1 MFSKRIKA
9 LLERQ
14 FGAREQLESSSR
26 ETGSSEESLSQIE
39 EDSERKGRNR
49 RRRSRRSKRKR
60 DANDNRLMRRKRKR
74 TVGFERHYN
83 CNASVLRTLT
93 KATIT
98 KNARRRERCNGRGD
112 KLFVEGQ
119 DTQCIMG
126 SDF

>member
-39 EDSERKGRNR
+39 EDSERKGRSR

-60 DANDNRLMRRKRKR
+60 EDSDDDRLVR
-74 TVGFERHYN
+74 
-83 CNASVLRTLT
+83 
-93 KATIT
+93 I
-98 KNARRRERCNGRGD
+98 
-112 KLFVEGQ
+112 
-119 DTQCIMG
+119 
-126 SDF
+126 